1 MRAGQ
6 IGLIPSPRSISSSQ
20 LASSVAVGGSDYVI
34 STSRLAPARSSH
46 TSLRICD
53 GHSRL
58 STDCAGLAKNDPQAT
73 DRPNPPRDCTPPV
86 G

>member
-1 MRAGQ
+1 MHNVEGTVEDTK
-6 IGLIPSPRSISSSQ
+6 LIVPID
-20 LASSVAVGGSDYVI
+20 LAAI
-34 STSRLAPARSSH
+34 TR
-46 TSLRICD
+46 D

-73 DRPNPPRDCTPPV
+73 DRPNPPRDCLPPV